1 MKQLLHLWKLVDDYK
16 RANMQQLTPKSLNDY
31 AGAAGRKKIAIF
43 SAKDV
48 ITRFMYN
55 IGIRADDVYT
65 EENKLVFELEP
76 GGIPEL
82 LKEMLRK
89 N

>member
-1 MKQLLHLWKLVDDYK
+1 MNQLLYLWELVDDYK
-16 RANMQQLTPKSLNDY
+16 RACIESQPKDYIDY
-31 AGAAGRKKIAIF
+31 AGIGRKKIAVF
-43 SAKDV
+43 SAKGI

-55 IGIRADDVYT
+55 LGIRADDVYT
-65 EENKLVFELEP
+65 EGNKLVFELEP

>member
-1 MKQLLHLWKLVDDYK
+1 MEQLLCLWERIDDYK
-16 RANMQQLTPKSLNDY
+16 RARIEAIPKSYNDY
-31 AGAAGRKKIAIF
+31 AEAAFRKKIATF
-43 SAKDV
+43 SAKEI

-55 IGIRADDVYT
+55 LGIRADDVYT
-65 EENKLVFELEP
+65 EGNKLVFELEP